1 MVFDLITL
9 PLRIAASATKLGFE
23 VTDRAVGALLHAA
36 GRLIG
41 VAEEPPGQA
50 ASAPAEGTNGMSWA
64 VVVATPAPPGSASD
78 TAPGIPD
85 AETAPQPQDTIPDPQ
100 DAAPEPQD
108 TIPHPQ
114 DAAPEPQDTIP
125 HPQDTTP
132 QPQDTA
138 PQPPARAAAP
148 EPGTGPL
155 AAQAHVSAEPQF
167 VEAFAEPGA
176 EEGAGAS
183 VRVQE
188 PWKGYGKMTA
198 SEIIARL
205 DGATREEL
213 ADVALYEGLHR
224 RRRTVVTRARQQL
237 QQATATA
244 ARHA

>member
-9 PLRIAASATKLGFE
+9 PLRMAASATRLGFE
-23 VTDRAVGALLHAA
+23 VTERTVGVLLHAA
-36 GRLIG
+36 ERLIG
-41 VAEEPPGQA
+41 VAQEAPGQA
-50 ASAPAEGTNGMSWA
+50 TSAPAEGTNGVSWA
-64 VVVATPAPPGSASD
+64 VVVATPAPPGSVSD
-78 TAPGIPD
+78 AAPGTPD
-85 AETAPQPQDTIPDPQ
+85 ADT
-100 DAAPEPQD
+100 APEPQD
-108 TIPHPQ
+108 TT
-114 DAAPEPQDTIP
+114 PEPQY
-125 HPQDTTP
+125 TTP
-132 QPQDTA
+132 EPHDTA
-138 PQPPARAAAP
+138 PQAPERGSAP
-148 EPGTGPL
+148 EPDAGPL
-155 AAQAHVSAEPQF
+155 AAPAHVSAEPRL

-183 VRVQE
+183 VRVEE

-237 QQATATA
+237 QRATATA

>member
-9 PLRIAASATKLGFE
+9 PLRIAALATRLGFE

-36 GRLIG
+36 ERLIG
-41 VAEEPPGQA
+41 VAQEPPGQP
-50 ASAPAEGTNGMSWA
+50 ASAPAEGTNGVSWA
-64 VVVATPAPPGSASD
+64 VVVATPAPPGSVSD
-78 TAPGIPD
+78 AAPGTLD
-85 AETAPQPQDTIPDPQ
+85 AGTT
-100 DAAPEPQD
+100 PEPQD
-108 TIPHPQ
+108 TT
-114 DAAPEPQDTIP
+114 PEPQDT
-125 HPQDTTP
+125 TL
-132 QPQDTA
+132 QPQHTA
-138 PQPPARAAAP
+138 PQPPERASAP
-148 EPGTGPL
+148 EPETSPL

-188 PWKGYGKMTA
+188 PWKGYGNMTA

-237 QQATATA
+237 QRATAAA